1 MKIIVF
7 GATGRTGLPLV
18 TQALA
23 AGHEVTAFVRNPS
36 KLQISHAKLRII
48 DGNLEDAAVIETS
61 INGQDAV
68 LSVLGPIPNGRKDVM
83 RIAFTNIIA
92 AMHKTGVKRLISLT
106 GAGVAQP
113 GDQPK
118 LINKFVSLMLNLI
131 SKDTIIDSSA
141 HARLVRASN
150 LDWTIVRVPML
161 TDAPANSLASS
172 PTRPNVR
179 VGMVGINDG
188 VRIARSDV
196 AAFMLKV
203 LEDRSYVQAAPV
215 ISS

>member
-23 AGHEVTAFVRNPS
+23 AGHDVTAFVRNPNNI
-36 KLQISHAKLRII
+36 QISHAKLRIVQG
-48 DGNLEDAAVIETS
+48 DLEDATMIEAA
-61 INGQDAV
+61 IAGQHAV
-68 LSVLGPIPNGRKDVM
+68 LSALGPIPNGPKDVM
-83 RIAFTNIIA
+83 RVAFTNIVA
-92 AMHKTGVKRLISLT
+92 AMRNTGVKRLISLT

-118 LINKFVSLMLNLI
+118 LINKFISLMLNLV
-131 SKDTIIDSSA
+131 SKDTIIDSSE
-141 HARLVRASN
+141 HARLVRDSG

-161 TDAPANSLASS
+161 TDAPANNSANS
-172 PTRPNVR
+172 PAKPNVR

-188 VRIARSDV
+188 MRIARTDV

-203 LEDRSYVQAAPV
+203 LEDGSHVRQAPV

>member
-1 MKIIVF
+1 MKIIIF

-23 AGHEVTAFVRNPS
+23 AGHEVTAFVRTPN
-36 KLQISHAKLRII
+36 KLQISHAKFRLVRG
-48 DGNLEDAAVIETS
+48 DLNDATGIEAA
-61 INGQDAV
+61 IAGRDAV
-68 LSVLGPIPNGRKDVM
+68 LSALGPIPGGQKDIMKV
-83 RIAFTNIIA
+83 AFTNIVA
-92 AMHKTGVKRLISLT
+92 AMQKTGVKRLISLT

-113 GDQPK
+113 GDEPK
-118 LINKFVSLMLNLI
+118 WINRFISLMLNLI
-131 SKDTIIDSSA
+131 SKDTIIDSSE
-141 HARLVRASN
+141 HARLVWASD

-161 TDAPANSLASS
+161 TDAAPGDNI
-172 PTRPNVR
+172 R

-188 VRIARSDV
+188 MRIARSDV

-203 LEDRSYVQAAPV
+203 LEERSQIHEAPV

>member
-1 MKIIVF
+1 MNIIIF

-23 AGHEVTAFVRNPS
+23 AGHEVTAFVRNPN
-36 KLQISHAKLRII
+36 KLQINHAKLRMVQGEL
-48 DGNLEDAAVIETS
+48 DDASAIETA
-61 INGQDAV
+61 IAGKDAV
-68 LSVLGPIPNGRKDVM
+68 LSALGPIPKGRKDVM
-83 RIAFTNIIA
+83 RVAFTNIIA

-113 GDQPK
+113 GDEPK
-118 LINKFVSLMLNLI
+118 LINRFISLMLNLI
-131 SKDTIIDSSA
+131 SKDTIIDSSE
-141 HARLVRASN
+141 HARLVRASS

-161 TDAPANSLASS
+161 TDASANT
-172 PTRPNVR
+172 PTNVK

-188 VRIARSDV
+188 MRIARSDV

-203 LEDRSYVQAAPV
+203 LEDRSHIRAAPV

>member
-1 MKIIVF
+1 MKIVVF

-18 TQALA
+18 TQALNT
-23 AGHEVTAFVRNPS
+23 GHEVTAFVRNPS
-36 KLQISHAKLRII
+36 KLQISHAKLRIVQG
-48 DGNLEDAAVIETS
+48 DLEDAAVIEAA
-61 INGQDAV
+61 IAGQHAV
-68 LSVLGPIPNGRKDVM
+68 LSALGPIPNGRKDVM
-83 RIAFTNIIA
+83 RVAFTNIIA
-92 AMHKTGVKRLISLT
+92 AMNNTGVKRLISLT

-118 LINKFVSLMLNLI
+118 LINKFISLMLNLI
-131 SKDTIIDSSA
+131 SKDTIIDSSE
-141 HARLVRASN
+141 HARLVRDSS

-161 TDAPANSLASS
+161 TDAPVSNSANN
-172 PTRPNVR
+172 PTKPNVR

-188 VRIARSDV
+188 MRIARSDV

-203 LEDRSYVQAAPV
+203 LEDSSHIQAAPV